1 MKEPWLKVFYNYHL
15 EKSCLR
21 LDVLPKLHICADYLM
36 IICAILFETPWY
48 RRKSLDILR
57 NGIKKVIFAQ
67 KIT

>member
-36 IICAILFETPWY
+36 ITCAILFETPWY
-48 RRKSLDILR
+48 RRKSLDNLR